1 MTDWFLKLNSL
12 KSRIFRRYI
21 RWHTS
26 CLHER
31 MSASVQLSVRNVC
44 KSFPGKAGEVRVL
57 EDLSFDINARDFV
70 SIIGPSGCG
79 KTTIFNIIA
88 GLIEPDSGTVHFR
101 GQEVESLRG
110 RVGYMM
116 QKDLLFPWRTVL
128 GNVLLGLETR
138 GIDKDKAEAKARDY
152 LKNFGLAGF
161 ENAYPKTLSGGM
173 RQRVALI
180 RTLIMD
186 PDILL
191 LDEPFSALDYQ
202 TRLYL
207 EGVLKEAVET
217 YHKTVIL
224 VTHDIDEAVAL
235 SKRVV
240 VLSGRP
246 ARAKIVHE
254 IDIAAASPIAARSDS
269 RFSGYF
275 HALCAELDIQTEK
288 TA

>member
-1 MTDWFLKLNSL
+1 MAN
-12 KSRIFRRYI
+12 
-21 RWHTS
+21 
-26 CLHER
+26 
-31 MSASVQLSVRNVC
+31 VQLRLNGIS
-44 KSFPGKAGEVRVL
+44 KSFPGKLAPTPVL
-57 EDLSFDINARDFV
+57 DRLTFDIHERDFV

-79 KTTIFNIIA
+79 KTTVFNIIA
-88 GLIEPDSGTVHFR
+88 GLIDPDDGVLRYR
-101 GQEVESLRG
+101 GEDVDSLRG

-128 GNVLLGLETR
+128 QNVLLGLETK
-138 GIDKDKAEAKARDY
+138 GIDAKEAKDKARDY
-152 LKNFGLAGF
+152 LATFGLNGF

-180 RTLIMD
+180 RTLVLD

-207 EGVLKEAVET
+207 EGVLLDAVEKFN
-217 YHKTVIL
+217 KTVIL

-240 VLSGRP
+240 VLSQRP
-246 ARAKIVHE
+246 ARVKSVHE
-254 IDIAAASPIAARSDS
+254 IALNEHSPIAARSDP
-269 RFSGYF
+269 RFSEYF
-275 HALCAELDIQTEK
+275 HMLCSELDIQTR
-288 TA
+288 TNA

>member
-1 MTDWFLKLNSL
+1 MV
-12 KSRIFRRYI
+12 
-21 RWHTS
+21 
-26 CLHER
+26 
-31 MSASVQLSVRNVC
+31 SASAPVQLSVRNVH
-44 KSFPGKAGEVRVL
+44 KSFAGKGAAVRVL
-57 EDLSFDINARDFV
+57 DGLSFDIHEQDFV

-79 KTTIFNIIA
+79 KSTIFNIIA
-88 GLIEPDSGTVHFR
+88 GLIEPDEGRIVYR
-101 GQEVESLRG
+101 GEDVASLRG

-128 GNVLLGLETR
+128 GNVLLGLEMR
-138 GIDKDKAEAKARDY
+138 GVAHRAAVERAREH
-152 LKNFGLAGF
+152 LHAFGLAGF

-180 RTLIMD
+180 RTLVMD
-186 PDILL
+186 PGILL

-207 EGVLKEAVET
+207 EGVLKQAVEKF
-217 YHKTVIL
+217 HKTVVL

-246 ARAKIVHE
+246 ARVKAVHE
-254 IDIAAASPIAARSDS
+254 IEIAEHSPVAARSDH
-269 RFSGYF
+269 RFAGYF
-275 HALCAELDIQTEK
+275 RTLCGELDIQTEAAPAQK
-288 TA
+288 AEAVAS

>member
-1 MTDWFLKLNSL
+1 MPPTQP
-12 KSRIFRRYI
+12 
-21 RWHTS
+21 
-26 CLHER
+26 
-31 MSASVQLSVRNVC
+31 QLVVRNVT
-44 KSFPGKAGEVRVL
+44 KSFPGKAGDVTVL
-57 EDLSFDINARDFV
+57 DDLSFAINERDFV

-88 GLIEPDSGTVHFR
+88 GLLEPDAGTMHFR
-101 GQEVESLRG
+101 GEEIESLRG

-138 GIDKDKAEAKARDY
+138 GVDADQAEVKARAY
-152 LKNFGLAGF
+152 LKDFGLAGF

-207 EGVLKEAVET
+207 EGVLKDAVQH
-217 YHKTVIL
+217 YNKTVIL

-246 ARAKIVHE
+246 ARVKIVHD
-254 IDIAAASPIAARSDS
+254 IDITAHSPIEARNDGK
-269 RFSGYF
+269 FSGYF
-275 HALCAELDIQTEK
+275 NKLCAELDIQTET

>member
-1 MTDWFLKLNSL
+1 MQ
-12 KSRIFRRYI
+12 
-21 RWHTS
+21 
-26 CLHER
+26 
-31 MSASVQLSVRNVC
+31 SASVQLSVRNIR
-44 KSFPGKAGEVRVL
+44 KSFSGKAGEIAVL
-57 EDLSFDINARDFV
+57 DDLSFGINERDFV

-88 GLIEPDSGTVHFR
+88 GLLEPDSGTMQYR
-101 GQEVESLRG
+101 GTEIESLRG

-138 GIDKDKAEAKARDY
+138 GVDRAEAEGKAREY
-152 LKNFGLAGF
+152 LKGFGLSGF

-207 EGVLKEAVET
+207 EGVLKDAVET
-217 YHKTVIL
+217 YNKTVIL

-235 SKRVV
+235 SKRVI

-246 ARAKIVHE
+246 ARVKIVHD
-254 IDIAAASPIAARSDS
+254 IDISATSPIAARSDT

-275 HALCAELDIQTEK
+275 HALCDELDIQTEK

>member
-1 MTDWFLKLNSL
+1 MPLAAVHRNKEQGMTQPQ
-12 KSRIFRRYI
+12 
-21 RWHTS
+21 
-26 CLHER
+26 
-31 MSASVQLSVRNVC
+31 VQLSVRDIR
-44 KSFPGKAGEVRVL
+44 KSFPGKGGDIPVL
-57 EDLSFDINARDFV
+57 NGLSFDIYEKDFV

-79 KTTIFNIIA
+79 KTTIFNVIA
-88 GLIEPDSGTVHFR
+88 GLLDADSGNLVYR
-101 GQEVESLRG
+101 GEAVPSLRG
-110 RVGYMM
+110 RIGYMM

-128 GNVLLGLETR
+128 QNVLLGLKVR
-138 GIDKDKAEAKARDY
+138 GISEREAIDTAREY
-152 LKNFGLAGF
+152 LSTFGLSGF

-207 EGVLKEAVET
+207 EGVLQEAVET
-217 YHKTVIL
+217 FDKTVIL

-240 VLSGRP
+240 VLSHRP
-246 ARAKIVHE
+246 ARVKAVHE
-254 IDIAAASPIAARSDS
+254 IEIAEHSPIAARSDP
-269 RFSGYF
+269 RFSEYF
-275 HALCAELDIQTEK
+275 HMLCGELDIQTRVG
-288 TA
+288 A

>member
-1 MTDWFLKLNSL
+1 MAFAVPALSNSTGSYRMNSL
-12 KSRIFRRYI
+12 PPGTPKLELRDIRKTFRSAN
-21 RWHTS
+21 TS
-26 CLHER
+26 
-31 MSASVQLSVRNVC
+31 V
-44 KSFPGKAGEVRVL
+44 PVL
-57 EDLSFDINARDFV
+57 DGLTFKVMNQDFFA
-70 SIIGPSGCG
+70 IIGPIGCG

-88 GLIEPDSGTVHFR
+88 GLFEPDGGEILLDGKATD
-101 GQEVESLRG
+101 GLRG

-128 GNVLLGLETR
+128 QNVLLGLQVR
-138 GIDKDKAEAKARDY
+138 GKPAAESKEIARDY
-152 LKNFGLAGF
+152 LATFGLSGF
-161 ENAYPKTLSGGM
+161 ENAYPKQLSGGM

-180 RTLIMD
+180 RTLITD

-207 EGVLKEAVET
+207 EGVLKDAVERF
-217 YHKTVIL
+217 HKTVVL

-246 ARAKIVHE
+246 ARVKAIHD
-254 IDIAAASPIAARSDS
+254 IDIAAPSPIAARSD
-269 RFSGYF
+269 
-275 HALCAELDIQTEK
+275 
-288 TA
+288 

>member
-1 MTDWFLKLNSL
+1 MLNL
-12 KSRIFRRYI
+12 N
-21 RWHTS
+21 
-26 CLHER
+26 
-31 MSASVQLSVRNVC
+31 VQLRLNGMS
-44 KSFPGKAGEVRVL
+44 KSFPGKQGPTAVL
-57 EDLSFDINARDFV
+57 DRLTFDIHERDFV

-79 KTTIFNIIA
+79 KTTVFNIIA
-88 GLIEPDSGTVHFR
+88 GLIDADEGVLCYR
-101 GQEVESLRG
+101 GDVIESLRG

-128 GNVLLGLETR
+128 QNVLLGLETK
-138 GIDKDKAEAKARDY
+138 GIDAKDAKDKARDY
-152 LKNFGLAGF
+152 LNTFGLTGF

-180 RTLIMD
+180 RTLVLD

-207 EGVLKEAVET
+207 EGVLVDAVEKFN
-217 YHKTVIL
+217 KTVIL

-240 VLSGRP
+240 VLSQRP
-246 ARAKIVHE
+246 ARVKSVHE
-254 IDIAAASPIAARSDS
+254 IALNEHSPIAARSDP

-275 HALCAELDIQTEK
+275 HMLCAELDIQTR
-288 TA
+288 ANA

>member
-1 MTDWFLKLNSL
+1 MSL
-12 KSRIFRRYI
+12 PN
-21 RWHTS
+21 
-26 CLHER
+26 
-31 MSASVQLSVRNVC
+31 VQLRLNGIR
-44 KSFPGKAGEVRVL
+44 KSFPGKEAATQVL
-57 EDLSFDINARDFV
+57 DGLTFDIHERDFV

-79 KTTIFNIIA
+79 KTTVFNIIA
-88 GLIEPDSGTVHFR
+88 GLVDPDDGVMLYR

-128 GNVLLGLETR
+128 DNVLLGLETKGVDPKR
-138 GIDKDKAEAKARDY
+138 ALDTAREY
-152 LKNFGLAGF
+152 LSTFGLSGF
-161 ENAYPKTLSGGM
+161 EDSYPKALSGGM

-180 RTLIMD
+180 RTLVLD

-207 EGVLKEAVET
+207 EGILMEAVET
-217 YHKTVIL
+217 FHKTVIL

-240 VLSGRP
+240 VLSQRP
-246 ARAKIVHE
+246 ARVKAVH
-254 IDIAAASPIAARSDS
+254 DIALNEHSPIAARSDP

-275 HALCAELDIQTEK
+275 HTLCAELDIQTRK
-288 TA
+288 SA

>member
-1 MTDWFLKLNSL
+1 
-12 KSRIFRRYI
+12 
-21 RWHTS
+21 
-26 CLHER
+26 
-31 MSASVQLSVRNVC
+31 
-44 KSFPGKAGEVRVL
+44 
-57 EDLSFDINARDFV
+57 
-70 SIIGPSGCG
+70 
-79 KTTIFNIIA
+79 
-88 GLIEPDSGTVHFR
+88 
-101 GQEVESLRG
+101 
-110 RVGYMM
+110 
-116 QKDLLFPWRTVL
+116 
-128 GNVLLGLETR
+128 
-138 GIDKDKAEAKARDY
+138 
-152 LKNFGLAGF
+152 
-161 ENAYPKTLSGGM
+161 LSGGM

-191 LDEPFSALDYQ
+191 LAEPFSALDYQ

-207 EGVLKEAVET
+207 EGVLKDAVET

-246 ARAKIVHE
+246 ARVKIVHDIE
-254 IDIAAASPIAARSDS
+254 ISATSPIAARSDS

>member
-1 MTDWFLKLNSL
+1 MQP
-12 KSRIFRRYI
+12 IP
-21 RWHTS
+21 
-26 CLHER
+26 
-31 MSASVQLSVRNVC
+31 VQLSVRNVR
-44 KSFPGKAGEVRVL
+44 KSFSGKAGGVRVL
-57 EDLSFDINARDFV
+57 DDLSFTINERDFV

-88 GLIEPDSGTVHFR
+88 GLVEPDSGTMHFR
-101 GQEVESLRG
+101 GEEVESLRG

-138 GIDKDKAEAKARDY
+138 GVDRDKAEAKARDY
-152 LKNFGLAGF
+152 LKNFGLTGF

-207 EGVLKEAVET
+207 EAVLKDAVEP
-217 YHKTVIL
+217 YPKPVIL
-224 VTHDIDEAVAL
+224 VTHDIDEAAHR
-235 SKRVV
+235 SKRV
-240 VLSGRP
+240 LRRLLG
-246 ARAKIVHE
+246 A
-254 IDIAAASPIAARSDS
+254 
-269 RFSGYF
+269 
-275 HALCAELDIQTEK
+275 
-288 TA
+288 

>member
-1 MTDWFLKLNSL
+1 MQTNK
-12 KSRIFRRYI
+12 
-21 RWHTS
+21 
-26 CLHER
+26 
-31 MSASVQLSVRNVC
+31 VQLSVRNVT
-44 KSFPGKAGEVRVL
+44 KSFLSKDGEVRVL
-57 EDLSFDINARDFV
+57 EDLSFTINESDFV

-88 GLIEPDSGTVHFR
+88 GLLEPDSGTINFR
-101 GQEVESLRG
+101 GEEVESLRG

-128 GNVLLGLETR
+128 GNVMLGLETR
-138 GIDKDKAEAKARDY
+138 GMDLEKAQTRARLY
-152 LKNFGLAGF
+152 LQEFGLSGF
-161 ENAYPKTLSGGM
+161 ENAYPKMLSGGM

-217 YHKTVIL
+217 YKKTVIL

-246 ARAKIVHE
+246 ARVKKVHE
-254 IDIAAASPIAARSDS
+254 IDIGARSPVAARSDP

-275 HALCAELDIQTEK
+275 HTLCAELDIQTEA

>member
-1 MTDWFLKLNSL
+1 MP
-12 KSRIFRRYI
+12 
-21 RWHTS
+21 
-26 CLHER
+26 
-31 MSASVQLSVRNVC
+31 APVQLSVRGVT
-44 KSFPGKAGEVRVL
+44 KSFHGKAGEVRVL
-57 EDLSFDINARDFV
+57 DDLSFDIFDRDFV

-88 GLIEPDSGTVHFR
+88 GLVEADTGTLHFR
-101 GQEVESLRG
+101 GAEVESLRG

-138 GIDKDKAEAKARDY
+138 GVDRAAAEEKAREY
-152 LKNFGLAGF
+152 LKSFGLAGF

-246 ARAKIVHE
+246 AHAKIVHDIE
-254 IDIAAASPIAARSDS
+254 IAAPSPIAARSDA

-275 HALCAELDIQTEK
+275 HTLCAELDIQTEK
-288 TA
+288 IA

>member
-1 MTDWFLKLNSL
+1 M
-12 KSRIFRRYI
+12 
-21 RWHTS
+21 
-26 CLHER
+26 
-31 MSASVQLSVRNVC
+31 SVQLGVR
-44 KSFPGKAGEVRVL
+44 KIEKTFRGKGPPVRVL
-57 EDLSFDINARDFV
+57 DGLSFDIHERDFV

-79 KTTIFNIIA
+79 KSTIFNIVA
-88 GLIEPDSGTVHFR
+88 GLIAPDNGALVYR
-101 GQEVESLRG
+101 GQPIASLRG
-110 RVGYMM
+110 KVGYMM

-128 GNVLLGLETR
+128 QNVLLGLEMR
-138 GIDKDKAEAKARDY
+138 GVEPGEAIERARAQ
-152 LKNFGLAGF
+152 LASFGLSGF

-180 RTLIMD
+180 RTLVMD

-207 EGVLKEAVET
+207 EGVLKDAVERFD
-217 YHKTVIL
+217 KTVVL

-246 ARAKIVHE
+246 SRVKAVHT
-254 IDIAAASPIAARSDS
+254 IDINEISPVAARSNP

-275 HALCAELDIQTEK
+275 HTLCGELDIQTMAK
-288 TA
+288 AS

>member
-1 MTDWFLKLNSL
+1 MDLVAYN
-12 KSRIFRRYI
+12 
-21 RWHTS
+21 WHTS
-26 CLHER
+26 CFCNR
-31 MSASVQLSVRNVC
+31 AMQQVPVQLSVRNVR
-44 KSFPGKAGEVRVL
+44 KSFSGKAGEVRVL
-57 EDLSFDINARDFV
+57 DDLSFSINELDFV
-70 SIIGPSGCG
+70 SIIGPSGRG

-88 GLIEPDSGTVHFR
+88 GLIEPDSGSIHYR
-101 GQEVESLRG
+101 GEEIESLRG

-138 GIDKDKAEAKARDY
+138 GVDRDEAEGKAREY
-152 LKNFGLAGF
+152 LKGFGLAGF

-207 EGVLKEAVET
+207 EGVLMEAVQT
-217 YHKTVIL
+217 FRKTVVL

-235 SKRVV
+235 SKRVI

-246 ARAKIVHE
+246 SKVKNTYD
-254 IDIAAASPIAARSDS
+254 IDIEASSPIAARGHAQ
-269 RFSGYF
+269 FTEYF
-275 HALCAELDIQTEK
+275 HALCG
-288 TA
+288 

>member
-1 MTDWFLKLNSL
+1 MPPVP
-12 KSRIFRRYI
+12 
-21 RWHTS
+21 
-26 CLHER
+26 
-31 MSASVQLSVRNVC
+31 VQLRVKGVQ
-44 KSFPGKAGEVRVL
+44 KSFHGKAGEVRVL
-57 EDLSFDINARDFV
+57 DDLSFEIFDRDFV

-88 GLIEPDSGTVHFR
+88 GLVEADSGTMNFR

-138 GIDKDKAEAKARDY
+138 GVDRAEAEGKAREY
-152 LKNFGLAGF
+152 LKNFGLTGF

-246 ARAKIVHE
+246 ARVKVVHD
-254 IDIAAASPIAARSDS
+254 IGIAATSPIAARSDA

-275 HALCAELDIQTEK
+275 HALCAELDIQTERV
-288 TA
+288 A